1 MNNVGII
8 TINADVNANIF
19 FDKVRCNDGFIWNP
33 NICKCEC
40 DKSCDAGEYLEY
52 EKCKCI
58 KKLTLEC
65 EDEILNT
72 ADTAQLLIKKVTCK
86 NNCLIYIILF
96 IIMCLI
102 LANTVSIIF
111 CYYYTRY

>member
-1 MNNVGII
+1 MSRINEARHLCWHDTSTCKFRLDLSICDNEQRWNN
-8 TINADVNANIF
+8 NNKCRCECKYF

-72 ADTAQLLIKKVTCK
+72 ADTAQLLIKKS
-86 NNCLIYIILF
+86 N
-96 IIMCLI
+96 M
-102 LANTVSIIF
+102 
-111 CYYYTRY
+111 